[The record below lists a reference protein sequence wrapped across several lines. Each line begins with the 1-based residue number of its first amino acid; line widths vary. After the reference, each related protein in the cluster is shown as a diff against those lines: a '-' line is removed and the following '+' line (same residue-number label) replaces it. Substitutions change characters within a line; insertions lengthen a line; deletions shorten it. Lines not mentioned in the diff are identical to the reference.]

1 MSHILTAYIKT
12 LLKQISMHVL
22 ILGPICPQPM
32 KIWEETPLP
41 LKVPTEVSE
50 ECLYLNVWTSTLDTD
65 ARLPVMLW
73 IHGGGFVAGKLES
86 FIVCLFL
93 LPLPSVLFPLSLRRM
108 SLFKCMDAHTQHRC
122 QIACY
127 AVDTWGWIRGG

>member
-1 MSHILTAYIKT
+1 
-12 LLKQISMHVL
+12 MHVL

-50 ECLYLNVWTSTLDTD
+50 ECLYLNVWTPTLDTE

-73 IHGGGFVAGKLES
+73 IHGGGFVAGTLK
-86 FIVCLFL
+86 
-93 LPLPSVLFPLSLRRM
+93 VLFFGSHFNPHTLLRGQNV
-108 SLFKCMDAHTQHRC
+108 F
-122 QIACY
+122 I
-127 AVDTWGWIRGG
+127 